1 MPKLCTGIERIDRHP
16 TCRVFKRTTYGVLQI
31 VQGEWLKA
39 RLSAGTVRAA
49 DLHNLLDEP
58 CERAVRRKYSF
69 PWVTVALIIL
79 EIILKIWINRNS
91 LETCSTH

>member
-1 MPKLCTGIERIDRHP
+1 MSKLCTGYTEIDGNFR
-16 TCRVFKRTTYGVLQI
+16 CRMFPRTAYAVLWI
-31 VQGEWLKA
+31 VRDEWCKA
-39 RLSAGTVRAA
+39 QLSAGIVRAA

-91 LETCSTH
+91 LGSCCK